1 MAEHLNINRN
11 YKDRLFRFIFN
22 DPKDLLSLYNAINA
36 TDYSNPDDISINTIG
51 DYIYMSM
58 KNDVSFLIHDILNL
72 YEHQSTWAPNMPYR
86 ELIYL
91 VDLLK
96 GYVEMN
102 HLDIYGSRQL
112 YLPTPFAI
120 VFYNGKDDIP
130 ERSYL
135 YLSDS
140 FVNKKELSSL
150 EFKTLVLNINH
161 GKNKDLMGKC
171 RRLRDYSFFVAKVRE
186 LAAGVGD
193 LKESI
198 NQAIDICI
206 QENVLSDILSKH
218 RAEVTTMLLSEYDEA
233 AHIANEKRWSFE
245 DGEQRGIIIGEI
257 KAYKKMGV
265 SRQETRDMISSGT
278 RLEDSVIDDLMK
290 TYWPV

>member
-22 DPKDLLSLYNAINA
+22 DPKDLLSLYNAIND

-186 LAAGVGD
+186 LPARVGD

-245 DGEQRGIIIGEI
+245 YGEQRGIIIGL
-257 KAYKKMGV
+257 YNTV
-265 SRQETRDMISSGT
+265 N
-278 RLEDSVIDDLMK
+278 
-290 TYWPV
+290 